1 MPSKPATATFS
12 TKVAPGQAKIVKRSL
27 PSRPFISF
35 TKDAESSKLEFVKVN
50 RVGYGSCI
58 GIAQSFMWSALGEKM
73 GSPILYPK
81 ASHID
86 LDAVSSVPPLCCGGF

>member
-1 MPSKPATATFS
+1 MNRDFLF
-12 TKVAPGQAKIVKRSL
+12 APTIINRQSL
-27 PSRPFISF
+27 PALSPSLSRLTGFISF

-50 RVGYGSCI
+50 RVGYGNCI

-73 GSPILYPK
+73 GAPILYPK